1 MTHFKNKR
9 MGPLLL
15 MAVVFLIIIMGSVH
29 AFGAMLLSH
38 TVFGAFSL
46 HNPILYVLIGLFF
59 AAGVLF
65 KFKQVLGH
73 LHRRKES
80 R

>member
-15 MAVVFLIIIMGSVH
+15 MTMVFLIISMGSVH
-29 AFGAMLLSH
+29 PFGAILLSN
-38 TVFGAFSL
+38 TVFGAFAL
-46 HNPILYVLIGLFF
+46 HHPILYVLIGWFF

-65 KFKQVLGH
+65 KFKHVLGL